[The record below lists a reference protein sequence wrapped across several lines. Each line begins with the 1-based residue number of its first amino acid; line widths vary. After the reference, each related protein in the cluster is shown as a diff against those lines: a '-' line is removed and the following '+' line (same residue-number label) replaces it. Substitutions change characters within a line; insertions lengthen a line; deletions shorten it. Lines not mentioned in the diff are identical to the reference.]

1 MARVTVEDCLER
13 IPNRFALT
21 MLAAERARQLAQK
34 RSKPFIKCDNK
45 AAVTSLREI
54 ADGKIWFREDVRAE
68 IDKYLEEMKLRG
80 ARLSVV
86 RREHPI
92 IRPTPVETTE
102 E

>member
-21 MLAAERARQLAQK
+21 MLASERARQLAQR

-45 AAVTSLREI
+45 SAVTALREI
-54 ADGKIWFREDVRAE
+54 ADGRVFYHEDIRAE
-68 IDKYLEEMKLRG
+68 IEVYLEEMKLRG
-80 ARLSVV
+80 AKLSV
-86 RREHPI
+86 RRDHQAPI
-92 IRPTPVETTE
+92 RGLVVETPE

>member
-34 RSKPFIKCDNK
+34 RSKPFVKCDNK
-45 AAVTSLREI
+45 SAVTSLREI
-54 ADGKIWFREDVRAE
+54 ADGKIWYREDIRGE
-68 IDKYLEEMKLRG
+68 IEKYLEEMKLRG
-80 ARLSVV
+80 AKLSV
-86 RREHPI
+86 RRDHTLPKA
-92 IRPTPVETTE
+92 PPVETPE